1 MLFQALQIFYTYPQK
16 RNINFSYFS
25 YWNVLVL
32 FAYFNKLSMFYIL
45 NKLWKLWKLFE
56 FVYSSTLLPFSIKS
70 TNTIQKYPHY
80 LIVCWYSK
88 NVCYSFVSYESFL
101 EYVKLESCQNRLHY
115 NYYEH
120 TKLSNEFLLIHTHQD
135 LSHTPH
141 PLFW

>member
-1 MLFQALQIFYTYPQK
+1 MFLQEVCCFQALQIFYTYPQK

-70 TNTIQKYPHY
+70 TKPIQDYPHTTESY
-80 LIVCWYSK
+80 ACVLYIFVMMFLFPLI
-88 NVCYSFVSYESFL
+88 F
-101 EYVKLESCQNRLHY
+101 
-115 NYYEH
+115 
-120 TKLSNEFLLIHTHQD
+120 
-135 LSHTPH
+135 
-141 PLFW
+141 